1 MSVKVRR
8 AGAGLGL
15 VNSFES
21 IHVMSRSANLR
32 RQHDAILAL
41 ASDLTAAQS
50 SLTSQAE
57 GALAAT
63 RLAKLTGVLNLHLA
77 AEDRALYP
85 QLRAS
90 SDPAVADTARRFMQ
104 EMGGL
109 AKVYGEFAARW
120 RSATAILANPEGFRT
135 ETAAV
140 LSALGTR
147 IDRENTELYPLADGT
162 LPDHLPRVA

>member
-1 MSVKVRR
+1 MSVKVLR
-8 AGAGLGL
+8 AGTGLGL
-15 VNSFES
+15 GNFFES
-21 IHVMSRSANLR
+21 INVMSRSANLR

-41 ASDLTAAQS
+41 ASDLTDAQS
-50 SLTSQAE
+50 TLATHAE
-57 GALAAT
+57 AALAAT

-90 SDPAVADTARRFMQ
+90 SDPAVAETARRFMR

-109 AKVYGEFAARW
+109 AKVYAEFAARW
-120 RSATAILANPEGFRT
+120 RSATTILADPEGFRT

-147 IDRENTELYPLADGT
+147 IERENTELYPLADGAV
-162 LPDHLPRVA
+162 PDLPRVA